1 MRSLEELIAR
11 AGECGSLPEAI
22 LAMDAGE
29 QMIDAA
35 VLRPRLRARLEV
47 LRETVSAALA
57 GHWQPKLIGD
67 DKDKYA
73 ALARAPLS
81 GGLVWR
87 ASEIA
92 VALGTCNAS
101 MGRIVAAPTAGSCGI
116 LPGLLFA
123 WQKTRHGGDEELLEG
138 LIVAAAVGEIIS
150 QRATLAGASG
160 GCQAE
165 CGAAAA
171 MGAAALC
178 HMEGGSPEACSHAVA
193 LAFKSILGLAC
204 DPVAGLVESPCVKR
218 NGTLVSIGA
227 IAADM
232 ALAGIRSI
240 IPPDEVIDAMG
251 DVGRALP
258 PSLRETARGGCALT
272 PTGKAL
278 TKKLNENRAEAGAA
292 FV

>member
-1 MRSLEELIAR
+1 MSGRRRAAGPAPGGGSPSRPLRALGEHRSLL
-11 AGECGSLPEAI
+11 
-22 LAMDAGE
+22 
-29 QMIDAA
+29 
-35 VLRPRLRARLEV
+35 
-47 LRETVSAALA
+47 
-57 GHWQPKLIGD
+57 
-67 DKDKYA
+67 
-73 ALARAPLS
+73 
-81 GGLVWR
+81 GL
-87 ASEIA
+87 
-92 VALGTCNAS
+92 
-101 MGRIVAAPTAGSCGI
+101 
-116 LPGLLFA
+116 
-123 WQKTRHGGDEELLEG
+123 
-138 LIVAAAVGEIIS
+138 VAAAVGEIIS